1 MLLPLLL
8 LLTVAMPEAAVVLV
22 VVVLV
27 VVAAAAAAAAVVV
40 VVETGIAKSSEDRD
54 ELLRSERVLL
64 RLPSSIAADTLLAES
79 GGDATEST
87 PLLLPDSAA
96 VTNGLTASEAPSGVE
111 TSTEVVLLGPSV
123 GGVLLVGGAT
133 VTPAK
138 AP

>member
-1 MLLPLLL
+1 M
-8 LLTVAMPEAAVVLV
+8 
-22 VVVLV
+22 
-27 VVAAAAAAAAVVV
+27 VV